1 MIRDNTSNEQRYKGC
16 VRFPNATREPKAVAR
31 MRRVKARPKSL
42 WGGRSVF
49 VHPRHSPVSCRLL
62 AESRPSCSRAP
73 APAHPRSG
81 PRSQQNHCLA
91 MGGLGARCPGK
102 PQAERTVVWLSGKG
116 AQAGTAARC
125 RPRGHCVL
133 SRGQLQACSGDEA
146 VLIPLGF

>member
-91 MGGLGARCPGK
+91 RGAVPGK
-102 PQAERTVVWLSGKG
+102 TAGRANCGLTLGKRSPG
-116 AQAGTAARC
+116 RDCGSVPT
-125 RPRGHCVL
+125 PREIGRAHV
-133 SRGQLQACSGDEA
+133 
-146 VLIPLGF
+146 